1 MMDKYQEI
9 REAFEL
15 LASEEKAKEMAA
27 YMRNRFKF
35 YGIQTPQRKAVYK
48 ELISREKKSKAI
60 DWDFLDKCWENE
72 HREFQY
78 LVVDYLKAMK
88 KYLKYEDVAH
98 IEHFI
103 RTKQWWDTIDGI
115 DRTVG
120 SIAFTDS
127 RINDLMLEWSTDTD
141 FWVRRIAIDHQL
153 LRKEK
158 TDTVLLENI
167 ITNNFGSSE
176 FFINKAIGWSL
187 RDYSKTNP
195 QWVRDFIK
203 RHYTRMSAL
212 SLREASKYI

>member
-1 MMDKYQEI
+1 MDKYQDI

-15 LASEEKAKEMAA
+15 LANEEKAKEMAA
-27 YMRNRFKF
+27 YMRHRFKF
-35 YGIQTPQRKAVYK
+35 YGIQTPQRKAAYK
-48 ELISREKKSKAI
+48 QLISTEKKSKAI
-60 DWDFLDKCWENE
+60 DWELLDRCWEDE

-78 LVVDYLKAMK
+78 FVVDYLKALQK
-88 KYLKYEDVAH
+88 FLRYDDVAN

-103 RTKQWWDTIDGI
+103 RTKQWWDTIDGM

-120 SIAFTDS
+120 GIAFTDS
-127 RINDLMLEWSTDTD
+127 RINDLMLRWSTDDD

-158 TDTVLLENI
+158 TDTELLEKI
-167 ITNNFGSSE
+167 ITRNFGSSE

-195 QWVRDFIK
+195 EWVRDFIN
-203 RHYTRMSAL
+203 RHYSKMSAL
-212 SLREASKYI
+212 SLREASKCI